1 MPDPGHTNQAGT
13 PKAVAKQSFKLYVSS
28 TSAISQRAI
37 ANARHVLQELL
48 PGQHQLVIVNI
59 SEHVEMARA
68 DQIVA
73 SPTLLRV
80 SPLPLRRFIGD
91 LSDGELLRRA
101 LRPSESE
108 AP

>member
-1 MPDPGHTNQAGT
+1 MPRAS
-13 PKAVAKQSFKLYVSS
+13 VKQCFRLYVSA
-28 TSAISQRAI
+28 TSEISQRAI
-37 ANARHVLQELL
+37 VNARRILQELL
-48 PGQHQLVIVNI
+48 PGGHELVVVNI
-59 SEHVEMARA
+59 AEHVEMARA

-91 LSDGELLRRA
+91 LSDGAVLRRV
-101 LRPSESE
+101 LGPCGPE